1 MPHKAG
7 SQNYKKEVL
16 LEVVATFLPQ
26 GSNSWEQVAAAY
38 KEKSGEGE
46 LRDKEDVRR
55 HWREKCCNKFKAP
68 TGQMGATNDFILR
81 CQTVQDLIHKKNK
94 SSLLGVGSDSSSDS
108 DEGEDHDSSWLENQQ
123 TNLLDKA
130 TATVLS
136 VADNPPSDDA
146 AAAEGG
152 GGDVANGAGN
162 FSLFSL
168 LSKHFYFI
176 SCRPFANALSNKLV
190 IELQQV
196 LLLKLGVKI
205 S

>member
-1 MPHKAG
+1 MPRKAG

-46 LRDKEDVRR
+46 VRGKEDLRR
-55 HWREKCCNKFKAP
+55 HWGEKCCNKFKTP
-68 TGQMGATNDFILR
+68 TDQTGAANEFIFR
-81 CQTVQDLIHKKNK
+81 CQRVQDLIHKKNE
-94 SSLLGVGSDSSSDS
+94 SSLLGAGSDSSSDS
-108 DEGEDHDSSWLENQQ
+108 DEGEDPDSSWLENQQ
-123 TNLLDKA
+123 TNLLDKT

-136 VADNPPSDDA
+136 VAVNPPSDDA
-146 AAAEGG
+146 AAAEEG
-152 GGDVANGAGN
+152 GGDLVNGAGN
-162 FSLFSL
+162 VSLFSQ

-176 SCRPFANALSNKLV
+176 SCKLFTNVLSNKLV

-196 LLLKLGVKI
+196 ILLKLV
-205 S
+205 